1 MRRSDPGERGRLLE
15 AADYARLRQAFR
27 ERPHP
32 VYRLRSPWLSPCA
45 LGELHT
51 VSGALQAV
59 TLIYGPW
66 DIAEAHIRLTTWHD
80 LPGQD
85 FVPDAPAD
93 LAAAP
98 PGPVDVD
105 IDGAPTPG
113 TLAEL
118 PEATWLLRADQGPVH
133 LLASGRGRVG
143 ELAFT
148 PLTDLEPPIE
158 ARIHHL
164 AAQRPHA

>member
-1 MRRSDPGERGRLLE
+1 MRHSDPGERARLLQ
-15 AADYARLRQAFR
+15 AAGYAQLRTVFR
-27 ERPHP
+27 QSPHP

-45 LGELHT
+45 LGESH
-51 VSGALQAV
+51 VVNGALQAV

-66 DIAEAHIRLTTWHD
+66 DTAEAHIRLTTWHD

-98 PGPVDVD
+98 PRSVTVD
-105 IDGAPTPG
+105 IDGTPTPG

-118 PEATWLLRADQGPVH
+118 PDTTWLLRVHQGPVH

-143 ELAFT
+143 ESALT
-148 PLTDLEPPIE
+148 PLTDLEPAIE

-164 AAQRPHA
+164 AAQRPHG